1 MNIDV
6 DVMDREIVKLEKLAE
21 QGDASAMFELGCM
34 YEKGTTI
41 DIKKAIEWYEKAAD
55 LDSRAAMHR
64 LGEIYLK
71 GQGVS
76 QDIEKGIEWYEKA
89 TDLNSGYAMLMLGE
103 TYLKGQGVPQ
113 DYKKSK
119 EWLKKALNLGN
130 LSKNADFMRY
140 VFEWPNGRKKL

>member
-1 MNIDV
+1 MNIEV
-6 DVMDREIVKLEKLAE
+6 DVMDREIEKLEKLAE
-21 QGDASAMFELGCM
+21 QGDVSAMFELGCM

-71 GQGVS
+71 GQGV
-76 QDIEKGIEWYEKA
+76 
-89 TDLNSGYAMLMLGE
+89 
-103 TYLKGQGVPQ
+103 PQ

-119 EWLKKALNLGN
+119 EWLEKALNLGN
-130 LSKNADFMRY
+130 LYKNADFMRY

>member
-41 DIKKAIEWYEKAAD
+41 DIKKA
-55 LDSRAAMHR
+55 
-64 LGEIYLK
+64 
-71 GQGVS
+71 
-76 QDIEKGIEWYEKA
+76 IEWYEKA